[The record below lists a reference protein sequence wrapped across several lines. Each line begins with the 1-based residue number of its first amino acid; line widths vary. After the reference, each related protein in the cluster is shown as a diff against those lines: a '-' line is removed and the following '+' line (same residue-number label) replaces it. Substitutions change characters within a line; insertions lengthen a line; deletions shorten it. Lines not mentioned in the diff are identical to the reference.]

1 MQLATVTL
9 EARYVGRLGVDQSR
23 QSEPAVLLRRI
34 KVIIIIHHY
43 GAVVWLFYAKDLE
56 RET

>member
-9 EARYVGRLGVDQSR
+9 EARDVGRLGVDQSR

-43 GAVVWLFYAKDLE
+43 GAVVWLFYAKE
-56 RET
+56 RES